1 MRSRNASPATSLV
14 TEPTPVKPRPL
25 AQHLAGRLREL
36 RARRGL
42 TQEQVARRLGC
53 HESAVS
59 RWENGSRFPTGEDL
73 VALADLFAV
82 STDDLLGRMRQYA
95 RSGWVLLDL
104 QLMERLAAT
113 PTTEEF
119 DRLIVEQEERAGWLP
134 VPEGAVIVPVS
145 EAVRMARNVVDRH
158 KGTTCGD
165 RLFRSR
171 A

>member
-1 MRSRNASPATSLV
+1 
-14 TEPTPVKPRPL
+14 
-25 AQHLAGRLREL
+25 
-36 RARRGL
+36 
-42 TQEQVARRLGC
+42 
-53 HESAVS
+53 
-59 RWENGSRFPTGEDL
+59 